1 MNKRLV
7 VAASLLILVMV
18 STFPVSINAA
28 SVPVN
33 GIIFSVDVSEMYIE
47 DQPIPVQVQALYF
60 QNSVPQ
66 TTAITIYATVT
77 NVTSGQSFNFTFNVS
92 SGVPQSIYLRSLPIG
107 EYSFQAYAYAMGQS
121 SKEASLEF
129 LVSPPPVP
137 YMASFVSGGLF
148 SFHSDMLNRTGHYN
162 TNYTFTL
169 DVYYQYPGGTA
180 ELVSTY
186 RNVTNLTLK
195 FPDDGQ
201 IVVINIIDEYGWV
214 NGMGL
219 NPPAGIFSGAPYT
232 YDFNI
237 VNQEPFSSVYV
248 ANFIPDV
255 IAVFFLA
262 LVMVLL
268 VDRTRKSR
276 RRP

>member
-7 VAASLLILVMV
+7 VAASILALLLV
-18 STFPVSINAA
+18 SAFPMPVYAA
-28 SVPVN
+28 STPVN

-47 DQPIPVQVQALYF
+47 NQPIPVQVQALYF
-60 QNSVPQ
+60 QDSVPQ
-66 TTAITIYATVT
+66 STAITIYASVT

-92 SGVPQSIYLRSLPIG
+92 SGVPQSIYLKSLPIG

-121 SKEASLEF
+121 SKEANLEF
-129 LVSPPPVP
+129 LVAPPPVP
-137 YMASFVSGGLF
+137 YSASFVSGGLF
-148 SFHSDMLNRTGHYN
+148 SFHSNMLNKTGHYN
-162 TNYTFTL
+162 LNYTFTL
-169 DVYYQYPGGTA
+169 NVYYQYPGGTA
-180 ELVSTY
+180 EEVSSY

-201 IVVINIIDEYGWV
+201 IVVVNVIDRYGWL
-214 NGMGL
+214 NGMSI
-219 NPPAGIFSGAPYT
+219 NPPAGIFSGPPYS

-262 LVMVLL
+262 LVIVLL

-276 RRP
+276 RRS